1 MTTETLSENSDLLE
15 IIFDLHRDPWPE
27 FLSYDT
33 AVAAY
38 WRPLVVRFSDFQIL
52 CKLNEQYVAVGN
64 AAPMYW
70 DGNIGALPSGFD
82 HALQVIMESQHA
94 PNTLCGLAVVVAP
107 SYHGRNI
114 STFMLKS
121 LKALAADHGF
131 KHTVLPVRPT
141 LKSHHP
147 DIPMEQYITWQKKG
161 EPFDPW
167 LRIHHRLG
175 GRVLKVAS
183 SSMVV
188 HGTVSQW
195 EQWTGLRFTESKRYA
210 VPGGL
215 DPVAIDI
222 GNDTGTYRES
232 NVWVVHDSR

>member
-27 FLSYDT
+27 FLSYDD
-33 AVAAY
+33 AVATY
-38 WRPLVVRFSDFQIL
+38 WRPLVRRFTEFQVL
-52 CKLNEQYVAVGN
+52 CRLHEQYVAVGN

-70 DGNIGALPSGFD
+70 NGNIGSLPSGFD
-82 HALQVIMESQHA
+82 QALQSIMESRQT
-94 PNTLCGLAVVVAP
+94 PNTLCGLAVVVARP
-107 SYHGRNI
+107 YHGRNI

-131 KHTVLPVRPT
+131 ERLVLPVRPT

-147 DIPMEQYITWQKKG
+147 NIPMEQYLTWQKKE

-167 LRIHHRLG
+167 LRTHHRLG
-175 GRVLKVAS
+175 GRVLKVTP

-188 HGTVSQW
+188 TGTVSQW
-195 EQWTGLRFTESKRYA
+195 EQWTGLQFTESKRYP

-215 DPVAIDI
+215 DLVTIDI
-222 GNDTGTYRES
+222 EKDMGTYHEP
-232 NVWVVHDSR
+232 NVWVMHDCL

>member
-1 MTTETLSENSDLLE
+1 MTIETLSQNNDLLE
-15 IIFDLHRDPWPE
+15 VIYDLHRDPWPE
-27 FLSYDT
+27 FLSHDEM
-33 AVAAY
+33 VAAY
-38 WRPLVVRFSDFQIL
+38 WRPIIKRFPEFQVL
-52 CKLNEQYVAVGN
+52 CRLHAQYVAVAN

-70 DGNIGALPSGFD
+70 NGDTDSLPSGFD
-82 HALQVIMESQHA
+82 HALQAIMESPRS

-131 KHTVLPVRPT
+131 KHLILPVRPT
-141 LKSHHP
+141 LKSQHP
-147 DIPMEQYITWQKKG
+147 DIPMEQYLTWQKNG

-167 LRIHHRLG
+167 LRVHHRLG
-175 GRVLKVAS
+175 GRVLKVAP

-188 HGTVSQW
+188 TGTVSQW
-195 EQWTGLRFTESKRYA
+195 EQWTGLRFNGNERYS

-215 DPVAIDI
+215 DPVTIDI

-232 NVWVVHDSR
+232 NVWVVHDNH